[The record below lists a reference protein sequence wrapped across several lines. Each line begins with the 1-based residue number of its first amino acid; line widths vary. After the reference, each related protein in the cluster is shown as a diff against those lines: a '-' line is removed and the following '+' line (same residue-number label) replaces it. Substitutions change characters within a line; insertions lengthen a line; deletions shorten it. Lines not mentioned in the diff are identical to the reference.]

1 MTAQS
6 KVNIKAAVEAVLIP
20 VENGGY
26 TVQLRGE
33 SGGTYT
39 VSNANGPI
47 AYGAMA
53 TAKTAVRKHNSSL
66 PVDLKPTI

>member
-20 VENGGY
+20 VEDGY